1 MDADRTGGER
11 EQLRAD
17 LLSATEFLR
26 RIGADREL
34 LVTLSPQEKQDLL
47 NAAGDVFCPD
57 PEERRIRTKA
67 LKRQRRS
74 QRVRRDEDVLA
85 GTGIRTL
92 REQPVFTTPNAIP
105 PDAFEQRDVDDDGH
119 QGNPDEH
126 RHDQGPHEATTHQ
139 TTGHQG

>member
-1 MDADRTGGER
+1 LDADRTSGER
-11 EQLRAD
+11 ERLRAD

-34 LVTLSPQEKQDLL
+34 LVALSPQEKQDLL

-85 GTGIRTL
+85 ATGIRTL
-92 REQPVFTTPNAIP
+92 REQPVFTTPNVIP
-105 PDAFEQRDVDDDGH
+105 PDGFEQRDVDDPLYRETVED
-119 QGNPDEH
+119 
-126 RHDQGPHEATTHQ
+126 
-139 TTGHQG
+139 